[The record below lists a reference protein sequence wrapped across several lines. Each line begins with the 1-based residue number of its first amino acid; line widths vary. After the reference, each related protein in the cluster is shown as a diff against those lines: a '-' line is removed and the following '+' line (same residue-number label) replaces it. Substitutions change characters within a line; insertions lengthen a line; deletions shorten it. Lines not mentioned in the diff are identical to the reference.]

1 MEVTLTMKSTVFTL
15 ALCSLLFPWTPAPAA
30 PPVGETQKIPLSAAM
45 VVNETGFG
53 EAGRLV
59 DEQALAGDPRGGH
72 GGTPTS
78 VWLPEWAAWHYP
90 ARSFLDL
97 GRAYRLSDVYL
108 YDGEGSGKVTV
119 SAGRPFRWTPLLT
132 DDLGHYNVWNAHPV
146 SVTTRYLEVT
156 LADAGTK
163 APELVLYGAPVGPPE
178 AVPVPARHPLPTMDQ
193 LIGVNAFIDDP
204 LDKMTVG
211 GFVREYHN
219 WDWDEGDGRTYP
231 GYPRNQNKWNPSY
244 GAGGAWDFDAY
255 YARLKAAGITAC
267 PAIQGGAAW
276 LHGSGGGKPNDKPV
290 AAGQAANAPASY
302 AAHADHLFQYAARYG
317 QAPVTDGRLKLAP
330 DQPRRSGLGLLR
342 YYENWNEED
351 AWWGGRAAYF
361 QPEEF
366 AAMCSA
372 DYDGDQGRM
381 GRTVGVKNADAGA
394 KLVMGG
400 LAGLNLD
407 YIRTMKA
414 WADAYRGG
422 SFPCDVLNF
431 HHYSNSGGEQQ
442 KGQVGISPEADDL
455 RGKAAILVDYCRRS
469 LPGKEV
475 WVTEFGYD
483 TNLASPQRAPAI
495 GGYSPEEVQGQW
507 LVRSYLALA
516 AAGVDRAAMF
526 MLRDVNAADAT
537 QFSSSGLVTEKGKWE
552 PRASWFYV
560 HTLHDRLTGM
570 RFAGEQQSRDTAVKV
585 YRFQSTDRG
594 RMAYIVWRPTSDGST
609 LARFTL
615 AVGGKTA
622 GATLVTLDKGKPSG
636 TASPL
641 PLTGGHAM
649 LTVSE
654 RPVIVLVTRRG
665 RL

>member
-1 MEVTLTMKSTVFTL
+1 M
-15 ALCSLLFPWTPAPAA
+15 LLLIGKAA
-30 PPVGETQKIPLSAAM
+30 FCVPTADVPQKIPISPAM
-45 VVNETGFG
+45 VVNETSFG
-53 EAGRLV
+53 EAGKLV
-59 DEQALAGDPRGGH
+59 DEQALAGDPKGGH

-78 VWLPEWAAWHYP
+78 VWFPEWTAWHYP
-90 ARSFLDL
+90 ARAFVDL

-108 YDGEGSGKVTV
+108 YDGEGSGKVTI

-132 DDLGHYNVWNAHPV
+132 DDLSHYNVWNAHPV

-163 APELVLYGAPVGPPE
+163 APELVLYGTPAGPPE
-178 AVPVPARHPLPTMDQ
+178 AMPVPTAHPLPTMDQ

-219 WDWDEGDGRTYP
+219 WDWDEGDSKTYP
-231 GYPRNQNKWNPSY
+231 GYPSNQNKWNPSY
-244 GAGGAWDFDAY
+244 GAGGGWDFDTY
-255 YARLKAAGITAC
+255 YAGLKTAGVTVC
-267 PAIQGGAAW
+267 PAIQGGVAW
-276 LHGSGGGKPNDKPV
+276 LRGPGGGKPSDKPV
-290 AAGQAANAPASY
+290 PAGQPANAPASY
-302 AAHADHLFQYAARYG
+302 LAHADHLFQYAARYG
-317 QAPVTDGRLKLAP
+317 QAHVADNRLKLAA
-330 DQPRRSGLGLLR
+330 DQPRHTGLGLLR

-351 AWWGGRAAYF
+351 AWWGGREAYF

-372 DYDGDQGRM
+372 DYDGDQGRL
-381 GRTVGVKNADAGA
+381 GRTVGVKNADARA

-407 YIRTMKA
+407 YVRTMKA

-455 RGKAAILVDYCRRS
+455 RGKTAALVDYCRRS

-483 TNLASPQRAPAI
+483 TNPQSPQRSPAI
-495 GGYSPEEVQGQW
+495 GGYSQEEVQGQW

-516 AAGVDRAAMF
+516 AGGVDRAAMF

-552 PRASWFYV
+552 PKASWYYV
-560 HTLHDRLTGM
+560 HTLHDRLAGM
-570 RFAGEQQSRDTAVKV
+570 RFAGEQSSRNAAVKV
-585 YRFQSTDRG
+585 YRFQSTAG
-594 RMAYIVWRPTSDGST
+594 PGGAYVIWRSTSDGST
-609 LARFTL
+609 SPHFTL

-622 GATLVTLDKGKPSG
+622 AATLVTLVKGKPG
-636 TASPL
+636 GAAAPL
-641 PLTGGHAM
+641 PLTAGRAT
-649 LTVSE
+649 LPVSE
-654 RPVIVLVTRRG
+654 RPVIVL
-665 RL
+665 LNHL

>member
-1 MEVTLTMKSTVFTL
+1 
-15 ALCSLLFPWTPAPAA
+15 
-30 PPVGETQKIPLSAAM
+30 M

-53 EAGRLV
+53 EAGKLV

-72 GGTPTS
+72 GRAPKTI
-78 VWLPEWAAWHYP
+78 WFPEWTAWHYP
-90 ARSFLDL
+90 ARAFLDL

-108 YDGEGSGKVTV
+108 YDGEGSSRVTI

-132 DDLGHYNVWNAHPV
+132 DDLSHYNVWNAHPV

-163 APELVLYGAPVGPPE
+163 APEVVVYGTPVGLPDAVSPPSL
-178 AVPVPARHPLPTMDQ
+178 HPLPTMDQ

-219 WDWDEGDGRTYP
+219 WDWDEGDGKTYP

-255 YARLKAAGITAC
+255 YGRLKAAGITAC

-276 LHGSGGGKPNDKPV
+276 LHGSGGGKPSDKPV

-317 QAPVTDGRLKLAP
+317 HTHVADGRLKLAP

-342 YYENWNEED
+342 FYENWNEED
-351 AWWGGRAAYF
+351 GWWGGREAYF

-381 GRTVGVKNADAGA
+381 GQTFGVKNADAGA

-414 WADAYRGG
+414 WADVYRGG

-442 KGQVGISPEADDL
+442 KGQVGISPEADGL
-455 RGKAAILVDYCRRS
+455 RGKAAALVDYCRRS

-483 TNLASPQRAPAI
+483 LNLSSPQRAPAI
-495 GGYSPEEVQGQW
+495 GAYSPEEVQGQW

-552 PRASWFYV
+552 PKASWYYV
-560 HTLHDRLTGM
+560 HTLRDRLAGM
-570 RFAGEQQSRDTAVKV
+570 RFASEQPSGNAAVKI
-585 YRFQSTDRG
+585 YRFQSASG
-594 RMAYIVWRPTSDGST
+594 RSGAYVVWQPTSDGST
-609 LARFTL
+609 LARFSL
-615 AVGGKTA
+615 VVGAKTA
-622 GATLVTLDKGKPSG
+622 GATLVTLDKGKPRG
-636 TASPL
+636 AASPL
-641 PLTGGHAM
+641 LLTGNRAT
-649 LTVSE
+649 LAVSE

>member
-1 MEVTLTMKSTVFTL
+1 MKPASALVF
-15 ALCSLLFPWTPAPAA
+15 CSLLLAGEPAFSA
-30 PPVGETQKIPLSAAM
+30 PTTDTSQKIPLTPAM

-59 DEQALAGDPRGGH
+59 DEQALAGDPKGGH

-78 VWLPEWAAWHYP
+78 AWFPEWTAWHYP
-90 ARSFLDL
+90 ARAFLDL
-97 GRAYRLSDVYL
+97 GRAYRISDVYL
-108 YDGEGSGKVTV
+108 YDGEGSGKVTI

-132 DDLGHYNVWNAHPV
+132 DDLSRDNVWNAHPV

-163 APELVLYGAPVGPPE
+163 APELVLYGTPVGSPD
-178 AVPVPARHPLPTMDQ
+178 AVPASASHPLPTMDQ

-219 WDWDEGDGRTYP
+219 WGWDEGDGKTYP
-231 GYPRNQNKWNPSY
+231 GYPHNQNKWNPSY
-244 GAGGAWDFDAY
+244 GAGGGWDFDAY
-255 YARLKAAGITAC
+255 YARLKAAGITVC
-267 PAIQGGAAW
+267 PAIQGGVAW
-276 LHGSGGGKPNDKPV
+276 LRGGKSGDKPV
-290 AAGQAANAPASY
+290 PAGQAATAPASY

-317 QAPVTDGRLKLAP
+317 HAHVADARLKLAS
-330 DQPRRSGLGLLR
+330 DQPRRTGLGLLR

-351 AWWGGRAAYF
+351 AWWGGREAYF

-381 GRTVGVKNADAGA
+381 GRTFGVKNADAGA
-394 KLVMGG
+394 KLVLGG
-400 LAGLNLD
+400 LTGLNLD

-455 RGKAAILVDYCRRS
+455 RGKATALVDYCRRR

-483 TNLASPQRAPAI
+483 TNPRSPQRAPAI
-495 GGYSPEEVQGQW
+495 AAYSQEEVQGQW

-526 MLRDVNAADAT
+526 MLRDINAADAT

-552 PRASWFYV
+552 PKASWYYV
-560 HTLHDRLTGM
+560 HTLRDRLAGM
-570 RFAGEQQSRDTAVKV
+570 RFAGEQPSGDAAVKV
-585 YRFQSTDRG
+585 YRFQSATG
-594 RMAYIVWRPTSDGST
+594 ATGACVVWRPTSDGST
-609 LARFTL
+609 LPHFALT
-615 AVGGKTA
+615 VGGKT
-622 GATLVTLDKGKPSG
+622 GRATLVTLVKGRPG
-636 TASPL
+636 GVAI
-641 PLTGGHAM
+641 PLTINGGRM
-649 LTVSE
+649 TLEVSE
-654 RPVIVLVTRRG
+654 RPMIVLVN